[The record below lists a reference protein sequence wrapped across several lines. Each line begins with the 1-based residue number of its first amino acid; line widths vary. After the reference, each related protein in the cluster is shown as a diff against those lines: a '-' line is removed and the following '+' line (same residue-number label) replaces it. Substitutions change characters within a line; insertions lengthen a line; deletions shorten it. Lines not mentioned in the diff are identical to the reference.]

1 MGSSHHPA
9 TTTADRQRLSEPHEA
24 REPAVRS
31 HPNGRPDGE
40 ATRQDNTTA
49 TADTSTGST
58 RKEHGASYP
67 RPLPRSLC
75 GVRCLLQRTARE
87 GSDVDAGRCGTE
99 RREAPGH
106 ARSPLVLRRQET
118 PVRYCTHV
126 ADCIRMLVHLV
137 AGKPSLLRS
146 ANLGDP
152 AAGFPSDETGAM
164 ATSARQHRH
173 RGRGKSALPT
183 RPAPWPCPVPRP
195 PYPAGQGRQAAR

>member
-118 PVRYCTHV
+118 PVRYCT
-126 ADCIRMLVHLV
+126 ATWLTALECW
-137 AGKPSLLRS
+137 STWW
-146 ANLGDP
+146 LGNQ
-152 AAGFPSDETGAM
+152 ACSGVQIWEIQQRGSR
-164 ATSARQHRH
+164 ATRRALWRRQHDSTGIGGVGIPRFQHDPRH
-173 RGRGKSALPT
+173 GPVLSHARPGRA
-183 RPAPWPCPVPRP
+183 RE
-195 PYPAGQGRQAAR
+195 AAR